1 MAELKLTDQNTKEFE
16 KVLQGEMDKV
26 VKHFERDL
34 LTIRTGRAHP
44 SLIEDIK
51 VTVYGGTAMRLKEI
65 SSITSPEPRLL
76 VVQPWD
82 AGVIND
88 IEKALTNSD
97 LGLSPAND
105 GAYIRITLP
114 EMSTQ
119 RRDELAKI
127 LGKKTE
133 DNRIS
138 IRNVRKNFHNLIRDA
153 QKDKDISEDHGR
165 RLSDILQKITDMF
178 IDKINDMSSKKEKE
192 IKTV

>member
-51 VTVYGGTAMRLKEI
+51 VTVYGGTPMRLKEI
-65 SSITSPEPRLL
+65 SSITTPEPRLL

-119 RRDELAKI
+119 RREELAKL